1 MGVGGCFDG
10 ITESYIPLNPPS
22 RGEFKGFFI
31 ELLGVECIAKV
42 KLNLV
47 YSLKIKSCLSCYPV

>member
-1 MGVGGCFDG
+1 MALLKV
-10 ITESYIPLNPPS
+10 TPPS

-42 KLNLV
+42 RLNLV
-47 YSLKIKSCLSCYPV
+47 SSLEIHLVYPVILSDFFQRAKM